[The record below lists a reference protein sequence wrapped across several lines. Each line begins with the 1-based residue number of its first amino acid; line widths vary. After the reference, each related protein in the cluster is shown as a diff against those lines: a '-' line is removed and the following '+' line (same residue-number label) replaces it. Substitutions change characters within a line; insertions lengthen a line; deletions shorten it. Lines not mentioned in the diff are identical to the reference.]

1 MIETELYKKDGISVF
16 FDIGTNGEL
25 VIGNKD
31 FLLCG
36 AGAAG
41 PALEG
46 GVVHTGIRADVGA
59 VDSVRIRSGKI
70 HVHVIGNFS
79 GKISPKGICGS
90 GIVDLI
96 AELFLEGWIDFRGK
110 FSPEKTNLIQK
121 RDGQLCIEY
130 APGLYF
136 YQKDIDEF
144 ILTKAAAHMMVE
156 IMLRESGLE
165 LNQADRFY
173 VAGSFGK
180 YVSVESAITIG
191 MYPDM
196 EREKMINAGNSS
208 LEGAQKLLLNK
219 ELLADIDQ
227 ILEEMTYIQFAEV
240 DDFLEQMVA
249 AQALPHTD
257 YKKYPTVM
265 EKLKKRQ
272 NICFY

>member
-1 MIETELYKKDGISVF
+1 MVTLQEKLALRVSAVPDCRS
-16 FDIGTNGEL
+16 DCGT
-25 VIGNKD
+25 
-31 FLLCG
+31 
-36 AGAAG
+36 
-41 PALEG
+41 
-46 GVVHTGIRADVGA
+46 
-59 VDSVRIRSGKI
+59 
-70 HVHVIGNFS
+70 
-79 GKISPKGICGS
+79 
-90 GIVDLI
+90 
-96 AELFLEGWIDFRGK
+96 FLEGWIDIRGK

-121 RDGQLCIEY
+121 REGQLCIEY

-144 ILTKAAAHMMVE
+144 ILTKAAAHIMVE

-249 AQALPHTD
+249 AEPYLTQIIKISNGHG
-257 YKKYPTVM
+257 KIK
-265 EKLKKRQ
+265 EKTKHMLLL
-272 NICFY
+272 I

>member
-1 MIETELYKKDGISVF
+1 M
-16 FDIGTNGEL
+16 
-25 VIGNKD
+25 
-31 FLLCG
+31 
-36 AGAAG
+36 
-41 PALEG
+41 
-46 GVVHTGIRADVGA
+46 
-59 VDSVRIRSGKI
+59 RIRGGKI
-70 HVHVIGNFS
+70 HVHVIGNSS

-96 AELFLEGWIDFRGK
+96 AELFLEGWIDIRGK

-121 RDGQLCIEY
+121 REGQLCIEY

-144 ILTKAAAHMMVE
+144 ILTKAAAHIMVE
-156 IMLRESGLE
+156 IM
-165 LNQADRFY
+165 
-173 VAGSFGK
+173 
-180 YVSVESAITIG
+180 
-191 MYPDM
+191 
-196 EREKMINAGNSS
+196 INAENSS